1 MTEPGD
7 KQADFDGGEALS
19 PYSKDYWDLV
29 FEQLG
34 RRKLFKLAISILA
47 LIYASAIYAPLLGN
61 DRPYVLEAIDYKAYG
76 QAQRT
81 LYPVAL
87 SVGRLV
93 RQGPEG
99 YEADKSEGAEQ
110 DWEGALQA
118 EVDAAENRI
127 ETLRSYLG
135 PADTELLD
143 SFQEKL
149 EASVAA
155 AGAGKS
161 DEATALSKEAK
172 EIAKEIRTEL
182 AAVDPENPE
191 AGGHELV
198 PQKSYPLFET
208 ITSSEVFFMVLW
220 AFVLLWPLWN
230 GFWNRALLR
239 GDRDRIR
246 KARRPKL
253 VLVVGTSLAASL
265 LWGQLVGGEMVF
277 EVSPLKRG
285 LTTNEVVATRAVFPP
300 FSYGFAETSSGET
313 FRAPTWTAESEI
325 DEEGYYVRGA
335 RVPEPDP
342 ITGYKPPGAPV
353 EVRYSEPPRNSP
365 WRHPMG
371 TDSVGRDLLVRMLWG
386 GRVSLSVG
394 LVSAVLLVFIGTV
407 IGALAG
413 YFRGWVDILLSR
425 LIEIVLC
432 FPAFF
437 LILMVVAFID
447 PNTIPPI
454 IAIVIVIACV
464 RWTGVARLARGEFL
478 RLREQEFTLAAR
490 ATGVP
495 ALRTIF
501 RHVLPNAIGP
511 ILVAGAFSVASGIL
525 TESALS
531 FLGFG
536 VKHPIPSWGSLVT
549 ESRSAEHWWIQFF
562 PGFAIFVT
570 VVCYNLVGDA
580 IRDAVDPKMK
590 VQ

>member
-1 MTEPGD
+1 MTESGVQP
-7 KQADFDGGEALS
+7 QSGEAELA

-34 RRKLFKLAISILA
+34 KRKLFKLAIAILA

-61 DRPYVLEAIDYKAYG
+61 DRPYLLDAIDYKAYG

-81 LYPVAL
+81 LYPVVL
-87 SVGRLV
+87 SVSRLAK
-93 RQGPEG
+93 QGEAG
-99 YEADKSEGAEQ
+99 YEEAKAEGVEQ
-110 DWEGALQA
+110 DWRGALEA
-118 EVDAAENRI
+118 EVEAARTRL

-135 PADTELLD
+135 DADTALLD
-143 SFQEKL
+143 RFDETLQ
-149 EASVAA
+149 ASVTAA
-155 AGAGKS
+155 LAGEK
-161 DEATALSKEAK
+161 DQTETLTKEAK
-172 EIAKEIRTEL
+172 DLAKEIRSEL
-182 AAVDPENPE
+182 APLDPDAPE
-191 AGGHELV
+191 KGGHELV
-198 PQKSYPLFET
+198 PQRSYPLFET
-208 ITSSEVFFMVLW
+208 ITASEVFFMVLW

-230 GFWNRALLR
+230 GLWNRHFLA
-239 GDRDRIR
+239 GNRDRIR
-246 KARRPKL
+246 RARRQKLGL
-253 VLVVGTSLAASL
+253 VLGTSLVASVA
-265 LWGQLVGGEMVF
+265 WGQFVGGKMVF
-277 EVSPLKRG
+277 EVSPLKGG
-285 LTTNEVVATRAVFPP
+285 LTSHEIVATRAVFPP
-300 FSYGFAETSSGET
+300 FPFGFAETRSGEV
-313 FRAPTWTAESEI
+313 FRPPTWTAKSEI

-342 ITGYKPPGAPV
+342 VTGYMPPGAPV
-353 EVRYSEPPRNSP
+353 EVRYSEPERNAAS
-365 WRHPMG
+365 RHPLG

-394 LVSAVLLVFIGTV
+394 LVSAVLLVLIGTF

-413 YFRGWVDILLSR
+413 YFRGWVDLVLSR

-437 LILMVVAFID
+437 LILMVIAFVD
-447 PNTIPPI
+447 PNVVPPI

-478 RLREQEFTLAAR
+478 RLREQEFALAAR

-501 RHVLPNAIGP
+501 RHILPNAIGP

-549 ESRSAEHWWIQFF
+549 ETRSAEHWWIQFF